1 MAKILKRYEIQHAD
15 ELNTVINGPPNPNLP
30 IRFLWQDLAEKG
42 RNYLSHEELLEIVQ
56 CKLEEAKSDNIS
68 VESLISLEEQFK
80 SALSITRARKAE
92 LMMELVKTLQEKVN
106 ALVFYSIS
114 WPLKTCL
121 KTDGVVMLFKQEKLL
136 REENKVLASQLPK
149 MEKNRFLEAEDER
162 AISLAKSFG
171 NNTPETLS
179 LLK

>member
-1 MAKILKRYEIQHAD
+1 
-15 ELNTVINGPPNPNLP
+15 INGPPNPNLP

-68 VESLISLEEQFK
+68 VESLVSLEEQFK

-106 ALVFYSIS
+106 ALVFYSMS
-114 WPLKTCL
+114 WPLKFFSTGFRSLDDQAKLCRY
-121 KTDGVVMLFKQEKLL
+121 EKLL
-136 REENKVLASQLPK
+136 REENKVLASQLTKVPSL
-149 MEKNRFLEAEDER
+149 RLLEAN
-162 AISLAKSFG
+162 S
-171 NNTPETLS
+171 
-179 LLK
+179 

>member
-15 ELNTVINGPPNPNLP
+15 ELNTV
-30 IRFLWQDLAEKG
+30 DLAEKG

-92 LMMELVKTLQEKVN
+92 LMMELVKTLQEK
-106 ALVFYSIS
+106 
-114 WPLKTCL
+114 
-121 KTDGVVMLFKQEKLL
+121 EKLL